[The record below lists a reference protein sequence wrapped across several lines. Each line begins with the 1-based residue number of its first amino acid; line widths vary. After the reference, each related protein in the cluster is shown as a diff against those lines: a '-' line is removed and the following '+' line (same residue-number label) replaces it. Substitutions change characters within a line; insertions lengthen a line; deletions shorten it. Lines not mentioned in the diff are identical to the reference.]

1 MDCTINTI
9 GSMYQLFFTSEK
21 VKDAKSAK
29 KSNLCMFRKLYDEL
43 LRKGVFIPPSQF
55 ESCFISYAHG
65 EDDIDMTLE
74 SYRQALHKIK
84 DE

>member
-1 MDCTINTI
+1 
-9 GSMYQLFFTSEK
+9 
-21 VKDAKSAK
+21 
-29 KSNLCMFRKLYDEL
+29 MFRKLYDEL

-84 DE
+84 DEL